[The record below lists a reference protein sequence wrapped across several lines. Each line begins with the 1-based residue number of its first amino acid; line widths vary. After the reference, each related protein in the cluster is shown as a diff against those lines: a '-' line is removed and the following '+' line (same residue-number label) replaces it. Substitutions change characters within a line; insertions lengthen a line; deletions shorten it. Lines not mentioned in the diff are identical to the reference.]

1 MRRGAVS
8 KLRILLAD
16 DHETV
21 RTGLRVILNAQT
33 DMEVVGEA
41 ADGQAVLEK
50 TEKLGPDV
58 VLMDVSMPRLNGLQ
72 ATRTLRERAPAVK
85 VLTLTRHGDVA
96 YLHQLLEAGA
106 SGYVLKQS
114 RAVEVLQA
122 IRAIASG
129 GTYIDSALAG
139 EALAAPARAV
149 APGRGRGAPTSLS
162 AREAETL
169 RLVARGYSN
178 KEIAARL
185 NVSVKTIETHKG
197 NAMHKLGM
205 RSRIDIV
212 RFAMLQ
218 QWLDET

>member
-1 MRRGAVS
+1 MS

-21 RTGLRVILNAQT
+21 RTGLRVILNAQA

-41 ADGQAVLEK
+41 ADGQAVIEK
-50 TEKLGPDV
+50 TQELQPDV

-72 ATRTLRERAPAVK
+72 ATKTLRERAPAVK
-85 VLTLTRHGDVA
+85 VVTLTRHGDVA

-114 RAVEVLQA
+114 RAAELLQA

-129 GTYIDSALAG
+129 GTYIDSAMTAD
-139 EALAAPARAV
+139 ALAAPMRAIAAGRGRAV
-149 APGRGRGAPTSLS
+149 APSLS
-162 AREAETL
+162 PREADTL

-178 KEIAARL
+178 KEIAAQL

-205 RSRIDIV
+205 RNRIDIV
-212 RFAMLQ
+212 RYAMLQ
-218 QWLDET
+218 GWLDET

>member
-1 MRRGAVS
+1 MS

-21 RTGLRVILNAQT
+21 RTGLRVILNAQA

-41 ADGQAVLEK
+41 ADGQAVIEK
-50 TEKLGPDV
+50 TQELQPDV

-72 ATRTLRERAPAVK
+72 ATKTLRERAPAVK

-114 RAVEVLQA
+114 RAAEVLQA

-129 GTYIDSALAG
+129 GTYIDSAMTAD
-139 EALAAPARAV
+139 ALAAPVRAM
-149 APGRGRGAPTSLS
+149 AAGRGRAAAPSLS
-162 AREAETL
+162 PREADTL

-178 KEIAARL
+178 KEIAAQL
-185 NVSVKTIETHKG
+185 TVSVKTIETHKG

-205 RSRIDIV
+205 RNRIDIV
-212 RFAMLQ
+212 RYAMLQ
-218 QWLDET
+218 GWLDET

>member
-1 MRRGAVS
+1 MN

-21 RTGLRVILNAQT
+21 RTGLRVILTAQP

-41 ADGQAVLEK
+41 ADGEVVIEK
-50 TEKLGPDV
+50 TRELQPDV

-72 ATRTLRERAPAVK
+72 ATKILRERFPAVK

-114 RAVEVLQA
+114 RAAEVLQA
-122 IRAIASG
+122 IRAVASG
-129 GTYIDSALAG
+129 GTYIDSAMTAD
-139 EALAAPARAV
+139 ALAVPARVMA
-149 APGRGRGAPTSLS
+149 AGRGHAAASSLS
-162 AREAETL
+162 PREADTL

-178 KEIAARL
+178 KEIAAQL
-185 NVSVKTIETHKG
+185 AVSVKTIETHKG

-212 RFAMLQ
+212 RYAMLQ
-218 QWLDET
+218 GWLDET

>member
-1 MRRGAVS
+1 VS

-21 RTGLRVILNAQT
+21 RTGLRVILDAQA

-41 ADGQAVLEK
+41 ADGQAVIEK
-50 TEKLGPDV
+50 ATELRPDV

-72 ATRTLRERAPAVK
+72 ATKTLRERAPAVK

-114 RAVEVLQA
+114 RAAEVLQA
-122 IRAIASG
+122 IRAITRG
-129 GTYIDSALAG
+129 GTYIDSAMTAD
-139 EALAAPARAV
+139 ALAAAPVRAIAV
-149 APGRGRGAPTSLS
+149 GRGRAAVSSLS
-162 AREAETL
+162 PREADTL

-178 KEIAARL
+178 KAIAGQL

-205 RSRIDIV
+205 RNRIDIV
-212 RFAMLQ
+212 RYAMLQ
-218 QWLDET
+218 GWLDET

>member
-1 MRRGAVS
+1 MT

-21 RTGLRVILNAQT
+21 RTGLRVILNAQA

-41 ADGQAVLEK
+41 ADGQAVIEK
-50 TEKLGPDV
+50 TQELRPDV

-72 ATRTLRERAPAVK
+72 ATKTLRERAPAVK

-114 RAVEVLQA
+114 RAAEVLQA

-129 GTYIDSALAG
+129 RTYIDPAMTAD
-139 EALAAPARAV
+139 ALAAPARAMAAGAGRAA
-149 APGRGRGAPTSLS
+149 APHLS
-162 AREAETL
+162 PREAGTL

-178 KEIAARL
+178 KEIAAQL

-205 RSRIDIV
+205 RNRIDIV
-212 RFAMLQ
+212 RYAMLQ
-218 QWLDET
+218 GWLDET

>member
-1 MRRGAVS
+1 VP

-21 RTGLRVILNAQT
+21 RTGLRVILNAQA

-41 ADGQAVLEK
+41 ADGQAVIQK
-50 TEKLGPDV
+50 TEELQPDV
-58 VLMDVSMPRLNGLQ
+58 VLMDVSMPRLNGLR
-72 ATRTLRERAPAVK
+72 ATKALRERLPAVK

-114 RAVEVLQA
+114 RAAEVLQA

-129 GTYIDSALAG
+129 GTYIDSAMTADV
-139 EALAAPARAV
+139 LAAPVRAV
-149 APGRGRGAPTSLS
+149 AAGRGGAAAPSLS
-162 AREAETL
+162 PREADTL
-169 RLVARGYSN
+169 RFVARGYSN
-178 KEIAARL
+178 KEIAVQL

-205 RSRIDIV
+205 RNRIDIV
-212 RFAMLQ
+212 RYAMLQ
-218 QWLDET
+218 GWLDET

>member
-1 MRRGAVS
+1 MN

-21 RTGLRVILNAQT
+21 RTGLRVILNAQA

-41 ADGQAVLEK
+41 ADGQAVIEK
-50 TEKLGPDV
+50 TQELQPDV

-72 ATRTLRERAPAVK
+72 ATKTLRERAPAVK
-85 VLTLTRHGDVA
+85 VLTVTRHGDVA
-96 YLHQLLEAGA
+96 YLHQLLQAGA

-114 RAVEVLQA
+114 RAAEVLQA

-129 GTYIDSALAG
+129 GTYIDSAMTAD
-139 EALAAPARAV
+139 ALAAPVRAM
-149 APGRGRGAPTSLS
+149 AAGRGRAAAPYLS
-162 AREAETL
+162 PRETDTL

-178 KEIAARL
+178 KEIAAQL

-205 RSRIDIV
+205 RNRIDIV
-212 RFAMLQ
+212 RYAMLQ
-218 QWLDET
+218 GWLDET